1 MMNFFTVRDL
11 RSTPKTVWDTLEEQK
26 EVVITNNGKPTA
38 LMIPIDDTNFED
50 VLATVR
56 QAGAMRAVNRM
67 RIAAAESGASRLS
80 LDEIN
85 AEIMAA
91 RKEATV

>member
-1 MMNFFTVRDL
+1 MNFFTVRDL
-11 RSTPKTVWDTLEEQK
+11 RSAPKTVWDTLEAQR

-67 RIAAAESGASRLS
+67 QIAAAESGASLLS
-80 LDEIN
+80 LEEIN
-85 AEIMAA
+85 AEIATA
-91 RKEATV
+91 RSEAPV

>member
-1 MMNFFTVRDL
+1 MNFFTVRDF
-11 RSTPKTVWDTLEEQK
+11 RSSPKTVWDTLEEQR

-38 LMIPIDDTNFED
+38 LMIPIDSNNFED

-56 QAGAMRAVNRM
+56 QAGAMRAVTRM
-67 RIAAAESGASRLS
+67 QLAAAESDASKLS

-85 AEIMAA
+85 AEIAAA
-91 RKEATV
+91 REEALV

>member
-1 MMNFFTVRDL
+1 MNFFTVRDL

-50 VLATVR
+50 VMASVR
-56 QAGAMRAVNRM
+56 QASAMRAVNRM
-67 RIAAAESGASRLS
+67 RIAAAESGASRFS

-85 AEIMAA
+85 AEIITA
-91 RKEATV
+91 RKEAPA

>member
-1 MMNFFTVRDL
+1 MNFFTVRDL

-26 EVVITNNGKPTA
+26 EVVITNNGKPAA
-38 LMIPIDDTNFED
+38 LMIPIDDTNLED

-56 QAGAMRAVNRM
+56 QASAMRAVNRM
-67 RIAAAESGASRLS
+67 RIAAAETGASRFS

-85 AEIMAA
+85 AEITAA
-91 RKEATV
+91 RTEAPV